1 MDAINLGGSVIGPR
15 FFHRLKILFLLG
27 VGGLFLLPVA
37 AHASAK
43 IYGAAKC
50 KFGTGNSQVTFGCD
64 GINNASTENATGT
77 IQVRLWALDKPH
89 VSGSV
94 QGKILASYK
103 LDGLDPKAHYSPVS
117 HTAAVTLPSIRKP
130 YYICLTVLEYK
141 SDGYVVTDFR
151 NFEGTTVLGPAKLF
165 TLSSPW
171 SWAVHSEGGTIDINV
186 AKIAHTRT
194 AKTGTLKLAIW
205 ATENPYDEDV
215 HNGYELGIVTKQ
227 PLDPGMGYSDVK
239 NTAKYKKPPD
249 GNYYVSVL
257 LYEFQDDG
265 YKTVAH
271 LSDAKPTVFK

>member
-1 MDAINLGGSVIGPR
+1 MTTTRFLG
-15 FFHRLKILFLLG
+15 RLKILSLLS
-27 VGGLFLLPVA
+27 FRILLLTPIA
-37 AHASAK
+37 AHANAK
-43 IYGAAKC
+43 IYGSAKF
-50 KFGTGNSQVTFGCD
+50 KFGTGNSQVTFGCG
-64 GINNASTENATGT
+64 GINNPSTENATGT

-103 LDGLDPKAHYSPVS
+103 LDGLSPKANYSPVS
-117 HTAAVTLPSIRKP
+117 HTAAVTLPSTRKP

-165 TLSSPW
+165 NLSSPW
-171 SWAVHSEGGTIDINV
+171 TWAAHTEGGIIDLNI
-186 AKIAHTRT
+186 AKISHTRT

-205 ATENPYDEDV
+205 ATEEPYDNDV
-215 HNGYELGIVTKQ
+215 RKGFELGTVTKQ
-227 PLDPGMGYSDVK
+227 PLDPGMGYTDVK
-239 NTAKYKKPPD
+239 NTAKYKKPPA
-249 GNYYVSVL
+249 GTYYVSVL